1 MNRIR
6 YIDGLRGVAVT
17 MVILFHL
24 NIFSQGFAGVELFFA
39 ISGYIIT
46 FLLLSEFEKN
56 EMINLISFYTR
67 RVSRILPP
75 LIVVILISIILFL
88 NFPIDS
94 IKDKFFQESLFTSIG
109 LTNWYE
115 VIHNTGYWENGVKSP
130 LLHMWSI
137 AIEIQF
143 YMFWPLLVSSAL
155 MFQRKIKKEVVGK
168 FFLLLSLLFFI
179 GTAYYSHK
187 TDFNTLYYSTQTRVA
202 SFIMGGFFATQSQ
215 RISINESR
223 KLLFHAMS
231 YLLCIVLILLT
242 TFFEL
247 NSIYL
252 FRGEILLYSF
262 SCGAL
267 LFVLH
272 VNYQFNFVQKFLE
285 NPLLLYLGK
294 ISYSLYLWHLPVII
308 FFTQKNIQSTFH
320 FTINESLIIIIQ
332 IIVSILLA
340 SISNKVIEQKFRLN
354 NFKTAA
360 IVLITFPLLVIC
372 FSNPKINQNFQFLD
386 SQPSIAKKWQDS
398 KPIVTTGEEP
408 LLVVG
413 DSWSRRL
420 GFGLNLAQQES
431 KNAPYELLIYGVGNS
446 SIMDPDYFLNGQNSE
461 EHVNPY
467 KSFNGYLYYWK
478 QAINQYHP
486 KKVLIVTGYA
496 DQATMVVNG
505 IKMRVGSKDF
515 ETQYLKQF
523 NKLINFFKDQG
534 ITIYMTNIPNNAHT
548 TSESNLNKASNSMN
562 KLFDK
567 VATQFKGSVK
577 ILDLRE
583 FLSNGN
589 KDLSP
594 QVIENIFMYDESN
607 HPSYNGSKLI
617 GEWLLKNLN

>member
-6 YIDGLRGVAVT
+6 YIDGLRGVAVI

-24 NIFSQGFAGVELFFA
+24 NIFSQGFAGVELFFV

-46 FLLLSEFEKN
+46 FLLLSEFKKN
-56 EMINLISFYTR
+56 ETISLLSFYTR

-75 LIVVILISIILFL
+75 LIVVILISIFLFL
-88 NFPIDS
+88 NFSIDS
-94 IKDKFFQESLFTSIG
+94 IKDKFFQESLYTSVG

-143 YMFWPLLVSSAL
+143 YMFWPLLVNTVLILEKS
-155 MFQRKIKKEVVGK
+155 IKKEIAGK
-168 FFLLLSLLFFI
+168 FFLLLGLLFFI
-179 GTAYYSHK
+179 GTAYYSYK

-202 SFIMGGFFATQSQ
+202 SFIMGGFFASLSK
-215 RISINESR
+215 RIQINKSR
-223 KLLFHAMS
+223 KLLFRISS
-231 YLLCIVLILLT
+231 YLLCIALILST

-247 NSIYL
+247 NSMYL

-262 SCGAL
+262 FCGAL
-267 LFVLH
+267 LFVL
-272 VNYQFNFVQKFLE
+272 NENNQFNFIRKFLE

-308 FFTQKNIQSTFH
+308 FLTQKNIQLVFH
-320 FTINESLIIIIQ
+320 FTVKEPLIITIQ
-332 IIVSILLA
+332 IIVSIALA
-340 SISNKVIEQKFRLN
+340 SISNTVIEQKFHLK

-360 IVLITFPLLVIC
+360 IVLVAFPLLVVC
-372 FSNPKINQNFQFLD
+372 FSNPKLNQNFQIID

-398 KPIVTTGEEP
+398 KPIVTKGEKP
-408 LLVVG
+408 LLIVG

-420 GFGLNLAQQES
+420 GFGLNLAQQENKES
-431 KNAPYELLIYGVGNS
+431 PYELLIYGVGNS
-446 SIMDPDYFLNGQNSE
+446 SIMDPDYFLNGQTSGE
-461 EHVNPY
+461 RVKPY

-486 KKVLIVTGYA
+486 KNVLIITGYA
-496 DQATMVVNG
+496 DQATMVVDG

-515 ETQYLKQF
+515 ETHYLKQF
-523 NKLINFFKDQG
+523 NTLINFFKNQG
-534 ITIYMTNIPNNAHT
+534 IKIYMTNIPNNAHT
-548 TSESNLNKASNSMN
+548 TSELKLNKASSNMN

-567 VATQFKGSVK
+567 ATTQFRDSVK
-577 ILDLRE
+577 VLDLRE

-589 KDLSP
+589 KSLSP
-594 QVIENIFMYDESN
+594 QVIKNIFMYDESN

-617 GEWLLKNLN
+617 GEWLLKNLD